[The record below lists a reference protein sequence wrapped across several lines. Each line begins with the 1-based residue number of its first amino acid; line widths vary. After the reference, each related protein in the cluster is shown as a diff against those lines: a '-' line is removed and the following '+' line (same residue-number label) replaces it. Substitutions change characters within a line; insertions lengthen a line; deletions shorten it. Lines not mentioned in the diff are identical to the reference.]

1 MVCRVVSSSCLSLIL
16 ASVCFRLAL
25 GEVKQG
31 TISIEQGRD
40 LVYALLEVSGCAR
53 RTCEVERFADNDFP
67 QFFFFEA
74 LRSKPSRSKPSRSPY
89 IGAWAVDR
97 RTADLW
103 DANVCVEYRPIS
115 VISLQERLRER
126 IGLTEETYR
135 ELRQRP
141 PMCDQGEKVEMLTVV
156 PSWAGVKTYTSPD
169 GILQAV
175 VVTETTGEYFVD
187 IRVAST
193 KRILL
198 SRDERSKD
206 GEHGQG
212 MVKAAWTPDSRYF
225 LASTDATGGHQPWA
239 RPLWIYSRSKNH
251 VYKVRE
257 AVSGVFTL
265 KPPDIVR
272 IPVIACDDGP
282 DRILIF
288 SIRRFVATGR
298 LPIKPCPG

>member
-1 MVCRVVSSSCLSLIL
+1 M
-16 ASVCFRLAL
+16 
-25 GEVKQG
+25 GEVEKA

-40 LVYALLEVSGCAR
+40 LVYALLEASGCTR
-53 RTCEVERFADNDFP
+53 RTCEIERFAEKDFP

-74 LRSKPSRSKPSRSPY
+74 FRSKPSRSPY
-89 IGAWAVDR
+89 IGAWAVDQ

-103 DANVCVEYRPIS
+103 DANVCVEYGPIS
-115 VISLQERLRER
+115 VIGLLERMRER

-135 ELRQRP
+135 KLRQRP
-141 PMCDQGEKVEMLTVV
+141 PMCDPGETVEIRTVTAV
-156 PSWAGVKTYTSPD
+156 PSRAGVKIYTSPD

-206 GEHGQG
+206 GEQGQG

-239 RPLWIYSRSKNH
+239 NPLWIYSRSKNH
-251 VYKVRE
+251 VFEVRE
-257 AVSGVFTL
+257 AVCGVFTL

-272 IPVIACDDGP
+272 IPVVACDDGP

-298 LPIKPCPG
+298 LPIKPCPGQ